1 LEKSAGGLLGGPF
14 GGPFGGPDGGPLGGV
29 GGPFGGPDGGLLGGV
44 GGPFSGPDG
53 GPLGGLGGP
62 EGGPLGG
69 PDGPLGGSFGAL
81 LGGVGGPG
89 DSFCITS
96 VCFDEGL
103 GGAVGGP
110 FGGPGGPLGG
120 PAGGLVGGLVGVE
133 VFSTDSIADLD
144 CIGGSLGG
152 FGGLLGGVGGP
163 TGGFGGL
170 GGGVGGPALLFSSS
184 ACTLV
189 VCIGLLDIL
198 DEGFVS
204 GSDSSK
210 DAAVFAALIGSKSIF
225 DSGKSSSCG
234 TFRSFS
240 DLISVSP
247 PLAFSAAYDVNT
259 TFDGSIISL
268 SVTFPKSPKSS
279 LKAPANKDDPIVLA
293 SFLPCVA
300 LYS

>member
-1 LEKSAGGLLGGPF
+1 MEKSAGGLLGGPF
-14 GGPFGGPDGGPLGGV
+14 GGLFGGPDGGPLGGV
-29 GGPFGGPDGGLLGGV
+29 GGPFGGPDGG
-44 GGPFSGPDG
+44 
-53 GPLGGLGGP
+53 PLGGLGGP
-62 EGGPLGG
+62 DGGPLGG
-69 PDGPLGGSFGAL
+69 PDGPLGGSFGAS

-89 DSFCITS
+89 DSFCTLS
-96 VCFDEGL
+96 VCFDEGF

-110 FGGPGGPLGG
+110 LGGPGGPLGG
-120 PAGGLVGGLVGVE
+120 PAGGLVGGLGGVE
-133 VFSTDSIADLD
+133 VFSTDSISDSD
-144 CIGGSLGG
+144 CIGGSIGG
-152 FGGLLGGVGGP
+152 FVGLLGGVGGP

-184 ACTLV
+184 AFTLV

-198 DEGFVS
+198 DELFVS
-204 GSDSSK
+204 ESESSK
-210 DAAVFAALIGSKSIF
+210 DAAVFAALIGSKFIF
-225 DSGKSSSCG
+225 DSEKSSSCG
-234 TFRSFS
+234 AFRPFS

-279 LKAPANKDDPIVLA
+279 LNAPANKDDPIVLA

>member
-14 GGPFGGPDGGPLGGV
+14 GGLFGGPDGGPLGGV
-29 GGPFGGPDGGLLGGV
+29 GGPFGGPDGG
-44 GGPFSGPDG
+44 
-53 GPLGGLGGP
+53 PLGGLGGP
-62 EGGPLGG
+62 DGGPLGG
-69 PDGPLGGSFGAL
+69 PDGPLGGSFGAS

-89 DSFCITS
+89 DSFCTLS
-96 VCFDEGL
+96 VCFDEGF

-110 FGGPGGPLGG
+110 LGGPGGPLGG
-120 PAGGLVGGLVGVE
+120 PAGGLVGGLGGVE
-133 VFSTDSIADLD
+133 VFSTDSISDSD
-144 CIGGSLGG
+144 CIGGSIGG
-152 FGGLLGGVGGP
+152 FVGLLGGVGGP

-184 ACTLV
+184 AFTLV

-198 DEGFVS
+198 DELFVS
-204 GSDSSK
+204 ESESSK
-210 DAAVFAALIGSKSIF
+210 DAAVFAALIGSKFIF
-225 DSGKSSSCG
+225 DSEKSSSCG
-234 TFRSFS
+234 AFRPFS

-268 SVTFPKSPKSS
+268 SVIFPKSPKSS
-279 LKAPANKDDPIVLA
+279 LNAPANKDDPIVLA